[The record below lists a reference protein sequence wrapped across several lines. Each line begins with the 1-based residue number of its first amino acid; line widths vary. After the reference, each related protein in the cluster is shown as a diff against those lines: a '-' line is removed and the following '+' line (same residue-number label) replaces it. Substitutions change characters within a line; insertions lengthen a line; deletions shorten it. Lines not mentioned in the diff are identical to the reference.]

1 MRFNIPKCKIMHV
14 GTNNPGFKYKMG
26 GIELQE
32 VDEEKD
38 IGILIHKNL
47 KPSRHCKKAADMAG
61 AVLKQITKNFHFR
74 DKTVF
79 KKLFIQYVQPHME
92 FASPVWSPWLEQD
105 IQMLE
110 KIQKKSSIDDVWTC
124 RVKL

>member
-1 MRFNIPKCKIMHV
+1 MHV

-47 KPSRHCKKAADMAG
+47 KPSRHCKKAADMALWQ
-61 AVLKQITKNFHFR
+61 AQ
-74 DKTVF
+74 
-79 KKLFIQYVQPHME
+79 
-92 FASPVWSPWLEQD
+92 S
-105 IQMLE
+105 
-110 KIQKKSSIDDVWTC
+110 
-124 RVKL
+124 

>member
-1 MRFNIPKCKIMHV
+1 MNNLEKWAKDWGMRFNIPKCKIMHV

-79 KKLFIQYVQPHME
+79 KKLYIQYGMYGHT
-92 FASPVWSPWLEQD
+92 WSLLLQ
-105 IQMLE
+105 
-110 KIQKKSSIDDVWTC
+110 C
-124 RVKL
+124 GHHG